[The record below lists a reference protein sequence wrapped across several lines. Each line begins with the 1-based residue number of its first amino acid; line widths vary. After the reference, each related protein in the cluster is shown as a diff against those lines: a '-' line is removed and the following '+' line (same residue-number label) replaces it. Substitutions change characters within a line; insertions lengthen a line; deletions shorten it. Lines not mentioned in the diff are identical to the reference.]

1 MDKKMEHE
9 MDNEMAAVDIEGL
22 YRYFKAFQI

>member
-9 MDNEMAAVDIEGL
+9 M
-22 YRYFKAFQI
+22 KAREEDWGFQEVQFPFLDSLQ